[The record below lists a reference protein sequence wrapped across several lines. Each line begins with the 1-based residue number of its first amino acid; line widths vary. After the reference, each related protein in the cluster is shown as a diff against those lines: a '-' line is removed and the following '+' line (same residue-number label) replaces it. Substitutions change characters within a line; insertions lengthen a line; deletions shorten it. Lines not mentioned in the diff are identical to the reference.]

1 MNHSLKPRNTFGIER
16 FAKTIVRAETEQQL
30 LSARQTAAAAGE
42 PTLILGEGSN
52 VLFLNDYAGTVIL
65 NRIMGIEV
73 SETPEARRLHVGV
86 PAKTGI
92 SWCSSRYSMRCGL
105 ENLALITAAQDLRRS
120 RILAPTALSY
130 SGFAN
135 MLTAL
140 SWKPGVSNVFQPRN
154 AVLAIATVS
163 SNMNI
168 RTAMPSSRL
177 AYR

>member
-1 MNHSLKPRNTFGIER
+1 M
-16 FAKTIVRAETEQQL
+16 
-30 LSARQTAAAAGE
+30 LSAWQTAAAASE

-73 SETPEARRLHVGV
+73 SETPEACACVGAGENWHQLV
-86 PAKTGI
+86 QFTLQHAMP
-92 SWCSSRYSMRCGL
+92 GL
-105 ENLALITAAQDLRRS
+105 ENLALILAAQDLRRS

-140 SWKPGVSNVFQPRN
+140 SWKPGV
-154 AVLAIATVS
+154 
-163 SNMNI
+163 
-168 RTAMPSSRL
+168 
-177 AYR
+177 

>member
-1 MNHSLKPRNTFGIER
+1 MNHSLKPWNTFGIER

-30 LSARQTAAAAGE
+30 LSAWQTAAAAGE

-73 SETPEARRLHVGV
+73 SETPEAWRLHVGAGENWHQLV
-86 PAKTGI
+86 QFTLQHAMP
-92 SWCSSRYSMRCGL
+92 GL
-105 ENLALITAAQDLRRS
+105 ENLALIPGCAGS
-120 RILAPTALSY
+120 SPIRILAPTALSY

-168 RTAMPSSRL
+168 RTAMPSLRL

>member
-73 SETPEARRLHVGV
+73 SETPEARRLHVG
-86 PAKTGI
+86 AG
-92 SWCSSRYSMRCGL
+92 
-105 ENLALITAAQDLRRS
+105 ENWHQLVQFTLQH
-120 RILAPTALSY
+120 
-130 SGFAN
+130 
-135 MLTAL
+135 
-140 SWKPGVSNVFQPRN
+140 
-154 AVLAIATVS
+154 
-163 SNMNI
+163 
-168 RTAMPSSRL
+168 AMPVWKIWR
-177 AYR
+177 

>member
-1 MNHSLKPRNTFGIER
+1 MNHSSNPNTFGIER

-42 PTLILGEGSN
+42 PTLILGKAVMSCSERLCRYGDPQPDYGDRGERNAGSSA
-52 VLFLNDYAGTVIL
+52 L
-65 NRIMGIEV
+65 
-73 SETPEARRLHVGV
+73 ARRRRRKL
-86 PAKTGI
+86 ASTGAVHATA
-92 SWCSSRYSMRCGL
+92 CDAGL
-105 ENLALITAAQDLRRS
+105 ENLALILAAQDLRRS

-168 RTAMPSSRL
+168 RTAMPSLRL

>member
-73 SETPEARRLHVGV
+73 SETPEAWRLHVGAGENWHQLV
-86 PAKTGI
+86 QFTLQHA
-92 SWCSSRYSMRCGL
+92 MRV
-105 ENLALITAAQDLRRS
+105 
-120 RILAPTALSY
+120 
-130 SGFAN
+130 
-135 MLTAL
+135 
-140 SWKPGVSNVFQPRN
+140 WKIWR
-154 AVLAIATVS
+154 
-163 SNMNI
+163 
-168 RTAMPSSRL
+168 
-177 AYR
+177 